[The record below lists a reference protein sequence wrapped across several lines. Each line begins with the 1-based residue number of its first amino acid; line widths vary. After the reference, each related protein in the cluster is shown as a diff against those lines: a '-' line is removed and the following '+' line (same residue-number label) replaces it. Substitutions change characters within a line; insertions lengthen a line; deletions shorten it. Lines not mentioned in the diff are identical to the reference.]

1 MKQVH
6 GRPMHPQTQGKIERY
21 HRTMK
26 NVVKLN
32 HFYHPEQ
39 LIEALT
45 EFVNN
50 YNEKR
55 YHESLKNLTPAD
67 VYFGR
72 TDQIL
77 RKREQIK
84 MNSINNRRHLYNQ
97 QKLINL

>member
-1 MKQVH
+1 MKTLLKIISQTVH
-6 GRPMHPQTQGKIERY
+6 FLLTIY
-21 HRTMK
+21 RTMK

-77 RKREQIK
+77 RKRQQIK
-84 MNSINNRRHLYNQ
+84 MNSIQNRRQLYNQ
-97 QKLINL
+97 QKLLNL

>member
-21 HRTMK
+21 LRTMK

-32 HFYHPEQ
+32 HLYYPEQ

-45 EFVNN
+45 EFVRN

-55 YHESLKNLTPAD
+55 YHESLKNVTPAD

-72 TDQIL
+72 KDQIL
-77 RKREQIK
+77 RKRE
-84 MNSINNRRHLYNQ
+84 
-97 QKLINL
+97 